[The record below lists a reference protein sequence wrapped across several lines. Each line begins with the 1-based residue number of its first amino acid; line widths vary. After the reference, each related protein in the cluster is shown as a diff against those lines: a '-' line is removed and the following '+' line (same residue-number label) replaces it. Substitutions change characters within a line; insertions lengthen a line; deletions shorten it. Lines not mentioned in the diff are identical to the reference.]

1 MPISVQLPSE
11 QLIEYSGL
19 ISWLTAVEAELPKG
33 SKIRVE
39 MAEPCGLGPI
49 EGNNEYVVA
58 INSDWLPYGRLQ
70 GYSGYQQIVMQHVFV
85 GLNVPE
91 TSIPDLMDLGSKLL
105 FRYSEITSLSILNLD
120 PTELNPLKKILE
132 DREDDLYRQ
141 EIDYSDKFHFD
152 ELNELFSN

>member
-33 SKIRVE
+33 SKILVE
-39 MAEPCGLGPI
+39 MTETCGLAPI
-49 EGNNEYVVA
+49 EGNNEYIVA
-58 INSDWLPYGRLQ
+58 INSDWLPNGRVQ
-70 GYSGYQQIVMQHVFV
+70 GYSGYQQFVMQHVFV

-105 FRYSEITSLSILNLD
+105 FRYSEIASLSIMNLGL
-120 PTELNPLKKILE
+120 TELNPLKKILE
-132 DREDDLYRQ
+132 DREDELYRP
-141 EIDYSDKFHFD
+141 DRNDKFHFD